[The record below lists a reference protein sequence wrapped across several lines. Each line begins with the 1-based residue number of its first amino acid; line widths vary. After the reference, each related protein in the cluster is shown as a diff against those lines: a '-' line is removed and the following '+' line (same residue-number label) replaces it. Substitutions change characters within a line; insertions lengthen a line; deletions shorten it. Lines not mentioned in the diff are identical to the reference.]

1 MLIDTLLRSGLILV
15 LIYLAWVDLRTF
27 LLPNKV
33 TYPLVA
39 LGLFFNTLTP
49 YALCDLQAAWL
60 GALIGYFALYLINRI
75 YRQFRRQ
82 DGLGMGDA
90 KLLAALGSWLGIG
103 SLPLI
108 LLVASLLGIIGG
120 LLWLRH
126 HKLSSGHVFPFGP
139 FLGIAGIIE
148 IVWSSR
154 LINSSI

>member
-82 DGLGMGDA
+82 DGLGMG
-90 KLLAALGSWLGIG
+90 
-103 SLPLI
+103 
-108 LLVASLLGIIGG
+108 
-120 LLWLRH
+120 
-126 HKLSSGHVFPFGP
+126 HVFPFGP
-139 FLGIAGIIE
+139 FLAIAGIIE

>member
-82 DGLGMGDA
+82 DGLGIRFLA
-90 KLLAALGSWLGIG
+90 WHWIFTINAISSILTWHHWRAAL
-103 SLPLI
+103 
-108 LLVASLLGIIGG
+108 AS
-120 LLWLRH
+120 
-126 HKLSSGHVFPFGP
+126 SP
-139 FLGIAGIIE
+139 
-148 IVWSSR
+148 
-154 LINSSI
+154 